1 MLINASQNNK
11 PYYLLAVIALLS
23 FFATGVKAQNTPG
36 EISSTY
42 SKLNLDKC
50 RLLTRQEL
58 GMPELTQEEQGV
70 AGSQWLCMG
79 YNNSIIY
86 VSEGDLR
93 FFVSYGENAMQERAA
108 SQTLPAFN
116 FIGETI
122 EWRVQKVN
130 GAWVPF
136 ATILRWHTESG
147 DMAQDKGEVLIVTK
161 LEPGNTCHVAYI
173 DAKMPVLANQTFN
186 ANEIARQFADN
197 EVADFNCQ
205 TDDILLYPS

>member
-1 MLINASQNNK
+1 MLNHTLRYNK
-11 PYYLLAVIALLS
+11 PFYLAALLALLP
-23 FFATGVKAQNTPG
+23 FFATGAQAQNSTG
-36 EISSTY
+36 EISSAY
-42 SKLNLDKC
+42 SKLDLDEC
-50 RLLTRQEL
+50 RLLTQAEL
-58 GMPELTQEEQGV
+58 GLPELTEEEMGI
-70 AGSQWLCMG
+70 AGGQWLCVG

-86 VSEGDLR
+86 AAEGDLR
-93 FFVSYGENAMQERAA
+93 MFVSYGANAMNERAA
-108 SQTLPAFN
+108 EQTLPAFN
-116 FIGETI
+116 FVGDTI

-147 DMAQDKGEVLIVTK
+147 DMAQDKGEVLVVTK

-173 DAKMPVLANQTFN
+173 DAKMPILDNPKLN

-197 EVADFNCQ
+197 EVAGFDCQ